1 MHRLAIMQGA
11 MQAVPSR
18 LIGRRRALQQSVGH
32 DALAPPAPR
41 AGLRWREEVGEEA
54 VRLRPARNPSAQ
66 GVGVH
71 DGCEGV
77 VARAPGVDT
86 PPGGLGDELQSE
98 PPPIEDGGGMKLHA
112 DGRR

>member
-1 MHRLAIMQGA
+1 
-11 MQAVPSR
+11 MQAAPSR

-98 PPPIEDGGGMKLHA
+98 PPPIAYRWGVTLRGERS
-112 DGRR
+112 RRCSWLWVVIR